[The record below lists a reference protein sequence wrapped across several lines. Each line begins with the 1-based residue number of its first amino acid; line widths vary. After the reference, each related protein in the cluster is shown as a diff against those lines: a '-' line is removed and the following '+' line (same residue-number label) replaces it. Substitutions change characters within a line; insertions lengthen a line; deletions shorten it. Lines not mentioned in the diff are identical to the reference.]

1 MDRLFPVDIQ
11 SSLASASDGNRR
23 GHAVSCAT
31 SADVTPPAGRGSGAA
46 RTSNPVDQTE
56 LDEIRID
63 RPKPEAGRVG
73 RHLPPV
79 MAAVKYQMKQDVS
92 HW

>member
-1 MDRLFPVDIQ
+1 
-11 SSLASASDGNRR
+11 
-23 GHAVSCAT
+23 
-31 SADVTPPAGRGSGAA
+31 
-46 RTSNPVDQTE
+46 VDQTE

-79 MAAVKYQMKQDVS
+79 MAAVKCQMKQDVS

>member
-1 MDRLFPVDIQ
+1 MTGQRPGPENNSILRSGFVPAVESPHLRL
-11 SSLASASDGNRR
+11 
-23 GHAVSCAT
+23 
-31 SADVTPPAGRGSGAA
+31 GRDT
-46 RTSNPVDQTE
+46 RILHPVDQTE

-63 RPKPEAGRVG
+63 WPKPEAGRVR

-79 MAAVKYQMKQDVS
+79 MAAVRYQMKQDVS